1 MEAAVQNSAI
11 GIDANCDG
19 ACSCATCHVYIDK
32 AFEKHLPAADDMEQ
46 SMLDFTDNVQ
56 ENSRLCCQI
65 KITDQMDGIKITT
78 PEAQ

>member
-1 MEAAVQNSAI
+1 
-11 GIDANCDG
+11 
-19 ACSCATCHVYIDK
+19 
-32 AFEKHLPAADDMEQ
+32 
-46 SMLDFTDNVQ
+46 MLDFADNVQ